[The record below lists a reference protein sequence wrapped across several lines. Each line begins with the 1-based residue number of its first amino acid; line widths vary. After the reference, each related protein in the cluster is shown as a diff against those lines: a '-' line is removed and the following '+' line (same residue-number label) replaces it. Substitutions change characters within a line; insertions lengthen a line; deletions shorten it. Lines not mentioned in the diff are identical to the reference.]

1 MTPEQY
7 QRVRL
12 LFDEALNRP
21 ETARLPFL
29 QMECADDTDI
39 LRQVEHLLRAHG
51 DAQSFL
57 QKDQQS
63 EKKFGRYRI
72 TETIGHGAMGTVYG
86 AHDPAIHR
94 QIAIK
99 VIQLHSQA
107 GKKDGA
113 FLRERLFREAHLA
126 GLLSHPGIVT
136 IFDLGEYEGQTY
148 IAMERVWGPS
158 LQALIDSGVRLT
170 RAQCLDILRQIASA
184 LDYAHTHRVVHR
196 DVKPANILLQ
206 DGKTVKVVDF
216 GIAKIVTAQEQ
227 SRTGM
232 GVGTPSY
239 MSPEQI
245 EVGTIDGRSDQFSF
259 AAMAFEILTGSRPFK
274 GDSPASVL
282 HSIVYGDR
290 PSAHVQ
296 SPTLPVRVD
305 GVFLRALSKR
315 SDARYTSCGEF
326 VSALES
332 ALREAPTAGSS
343 RAVTRRKSV
352 IPACLVGS
360 CLAFVALSLGGLLY
374 KWQTPPPPPPL
385 PRDGGTISD
394 IPPRATADLLRM
406 AANVGDS
413 ISMIELGDIY
423 SVGVIVDRNDAEAAR
438 WYQKA
443 ADSGNPEGM
452 VDIGGMY
459 SLGTGVA
466 QDYKTAARWFQTAVD
481 AGNPSAMFDL
491 AWLYEKGQGVPKSLD
506 TAVKLYRQAAALGNA
521 EAKRRLRQMEVV
533 ATNAQVKSR

>member
-7 QRVRL
+7 KRVRL

-245 EVGTIDGRSDQFSF
+245 EVGTIDGRSDQFSL
-259 AAMAFEILTGSRPFK
+259 AAMAFEILTGTRPFK

-315 SDARYTSCGEF
+315 SEARYTSCGEF

-332 ALREAPTAGSS
+332 ALREAPTAAVS
-343 RAVTRRKSV
+343 RTGTRRSHI
-352 IPACLVGS
+352 IPAWLVGS
-360 CLAFVALSLGGLLY
+360 CLAVVALTLGGLLY
-374 KWQTPPPPPPL
+374 KSQTPPPTPSLPP
-385 PRDGGTISD
+385 DGRTISE
-394 IPPRATADLLRM
+394 IPPRATVDLLRM
-406 AANVGDS
+406 AADAGDCS
-413 ISMIELGDIY
+413 SMIKLGDLY
-423 SVGVIVDRNDAEAAR
+423 SAGIIVDRDDAEAVR

-443 ADSGNPEGM
+443 ADAGSVQGM

-466 QDYKTAARWFQTAVD
+466 QDYKTAARWFQAAAD

-491 AWLYEKGQGVPKSLD
+491 AWLYEKGQGVPKSLN
-506 TAVKLYRQAAALGNA
+506 TASKFYRQAAALGNA
-521 EAKRRLRQMEVV
+521 EAKRKLREMEGV
-533 ATNAQVKSR
+533 ATNAQVKTR